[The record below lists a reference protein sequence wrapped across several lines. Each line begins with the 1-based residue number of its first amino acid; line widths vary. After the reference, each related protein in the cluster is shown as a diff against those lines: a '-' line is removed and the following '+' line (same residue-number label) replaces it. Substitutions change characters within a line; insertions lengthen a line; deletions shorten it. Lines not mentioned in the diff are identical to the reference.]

1 MTRLILVGATLLALL
16 AGDAWGQNSWD
27 EYVSKTQ
34 TLKLFTFVPC
44 DATPDRVPEH
54 QTYYHA
60 WYFAPTYGKAFW
72 IGSADA
78 TGKYNYGQRIFI
90 TVLWYFGISDYTN
103 IQPAYPD
110 VRERNPKC
118 AALLVLPTSDHGKR
132 VFYAA
137 TEPATALK
145 SADRAY
151 YLALSAGIAA
161 LLLLLIARMY
171 IGAGLSAEESERGHA
186 YTLALLGI
194 VFVAAII
201 FLVCSMPIENV
212 KRLVEYYIFYDHLP
226 RGSLN
231 DLLPLS
237 WAQVLKLINGPPLP
251 SDTAV
256 DYRLYYQTVGVVAGV
271 WLVVAAPAIAF
282 GIYCVHFADPFRELR
297 KQAKRRGE
305 APSPEEYMAVLSE
318 AALSKSRWRLDAI
331 RRRAQSR
338 RGW

>member
-1 MTRLILVGATLLALL
+1 MTRLLMIVCAALL
-16 AGDAWGQNSWD
+16 VLGGDARGENPWD

-34 TLKLFTFVPC
+34 TLRLFTFVPC

-90 TVLWYFGISDYTN
+90 TVLWHFGISDYTN

-145 SADRAY
+145 SAERAY

-194 VFVAAII
+194 VLLGAVSFI
-201 FLVCSMPIENV
+201 VCSWPMEHV
-212 KRLVEYYIFYDHLP
+212 KRLVEYYDFYDHLS
-226 RGSLN
+226 RGDIR

-237 WAQVLKLINGPPLP
+237 WAQVLKLINGPPFP
-251 SDTAV
+251 SEAAV
-256 DYRLYYQTVGVVAGV
+256 DYRPYYEMVGVVGGV

-282 GIYCVHFADPFRELR
+282 GVYCVHFADPFRELR